1 MDVRWFQVMEKR
13 GYLPRFSDGRDAAP
27 SRTEARAPVGSA
39 VRPANCSGMDA
50 ASPNKAEK
58 S

>member
-13 GYLPRFSDGRDAAP
+13 GYLPRFSDGTDAAP

-39 VRPANCSGMDA
+39 VRPG
-50 ASPNKAEK
+50 EL
-58 S
+58 